1 MTELIIWKNKEIDQ
15 LRKELNQA
23 FKRCCSDIGVPMSLV
38 QAGVPISMDL
48 SETEDSL
55 ILTAELPD
63 LNPEDLDISVTDD
76 SVTIRGEKKET
87 SVQKGEFYERFE
99 ERSGSFS
106 RQISLP
112 QPVDA
117 NKSTAT
123 YRDNVLELV
132 MPKKDP
138 KLRQPISIRVE

>member
-1 MTELIIWKNKEIDQ
+1 MKELMIWKNKEIDQ

-23 FKRCCSDIGVPMSLV
+23 FRRCCSDIGVPMSLV
-38 QAGVPISMDL
+38 QTGVSLSMDL
-48 SETEDSL
+48 SETDETL
-55 ILTAELPD
+55 ILTTELPD
-63 LNPEDLDISVTDD
+63 MNPEDLDISVTDD

-99 ERSGSFS
+99 ERSGTFS

-112 QPVDA
+112 RPVDVNNA
-117 NKSTAT
+117 TAT
-123 YRDNVLELV
+123 YKDNVLRLV